1 MAVLNNLP
9 EPGSLATADFPHA
22 SLLVTAGELPGLR
35 ANIWMGGAHSHV
47 GTPITVEAAGQGWFV
62 DCAGDM
68 PPLYRAASRRW
79 ILCVFAD
86 LDHRPPNL
94 HYIEQN
100 VRELVMAAQ
109 HPQHAGTHTAPEDVY
124 ILCQHGMNRSGL
136 VAGLLL
142 RSLGMTGDDALRR
155 IAARRIGSLSNLAFR
170 DIVLRGV

>member
-1 MAVLNNLP
+1 
-9 EPGSLATADFPHA
+9 
-22 SLLVTAGELPGLR
+22 
-35 ANIWMGGAHSHV
+35 MGGAHSHV
-47 GTPITVEAAGQGWFV
+47 GALITLEAAGQGWFV

-68 PPLYRAASRRW
+68 PAAYREASRRW
-79 ILCVFAD
+79 IQCVFAD

-100 VRELVMAAQ
+100 VRELAMASQ
-109 HPQHAGTHTAPEDVY
+109 HPQRPGTHPVPADVY

-142 RSLGMTGDDALRR
+142 RSLGMTGDEAVRR
-155 IAARRIGSLSNLAFR
+155 IAARRVGSLSNLAFR